1 MAIEGF
7 NRYEH
12 KYLLNTAEFG
22 AIRKTVEQHMD
33 SDPYNIGG
41 KPYTIANIYYDTADD
56 YLIRNSLCKP
66 MYKEK
71 LRLRAYGVPKITD
84 TVYFEIKKKAFG
96 IVNKRRTAM
105 KLGEAYE
112 FIKIGEMPNIGEYMN
127 KQVVRELDDFLTRY
141 KVEPKLYLAYDRIA
155 YFGKTIPI

>member
-1 MAIEGF
+1 MAIEVF

-56 YLIRNSLCKP
+56 YLIRNSLGKP

-71 LRLRAYGVPKITD
+71 LRLRAYGRNNGEPERRQRQHNHQLCSAR
-84 TVYFEIKKKAFG
+84 EI
-96 IVNKRRTAM
+96 
-105 KLGEAYE
+105 LGSLYHLAEHR
-112 FIKIGEMPNIGEYMN
+112 NR
-127 KQVVRELDDFLTRY
+127 Q
-141 KVEPKLYLAYDRIA
+141 KLYTRNR
-155 YFGKTIPI
+155 